1 MMGVQSAA
9 NTKCSLTLTH
19 GALLGGA
26 VSDVIITMSHVTCHS
41 VTLLVSDNVIMVKL
55 GHILLCSTELLN
67 TSLGIIPRKW
77 DRINFVN
84 I

>member
-1 MMGVQSAA
+1 MTDMMGVQSAA

-26 VSDVIITMSHVTCHS
+26 VSDVIITCHN
-41 VTLLVSDNVIMVKL
+41 VILTLLVSDNVIMVKL
-55 GHILLCSTELLN
+55 GLILLCSTELLN
-67 TSLGIIPRKW
+67 TSLGIIQRKW
-77 DRINFVN
+77 DKKNFV